1 MHHDI
6 AQKAGARPDTY
17 PQPPTTSLYSEF
29 DVDNDDDE
37 DDEDDFDHGGFQD
50 DVDELMKDLGLF
62 KRKMLDD
69 KHRWAMPAFMGG
81 EEGEGEEEA

>member
-37 DDEDDFDHGGFQD
+37 DDEDAVRRFMQSRRGRASRPIAAANPT
-50 DVDELMKDLGLF
+50 VDNDPIADLTSGY
-62 KRKMLDD
+62 KRADGKVIIQ
-69 KHRWAMPAFMGG
+69 RT
-81 EEGEGEEEA
+81 